1 MNLRGGYHLE
11 TLPVCFES
19 TTTRLAE
26 EFEIR
31 TAMKVCLRL

>member
-1 MNLRGGYHLE
+1 MNLRGEYHLE

-19 TTTRLAE
+19 TRLAE